1 MRKTSPPTSSP
12 TSLSSLPLSISV
24 NFSPVSSLW
33 SPEAASRLDAPP
45 FSLTSRISSSTLA
58 PALVPENDS
67 AAWNET
73 AGCYT
78 HCSVCAARVSSHF
91 SRRTRMRIG
100 AAGKSFIAG
109 IIDATIFCTSLSLS
123 FSTAANAQQFDQK
136 LYSEM
141 RWRCIGPFRGGRTVA
156 ISGVPHQPNV
166 FYMAAVNGGVWKTT
180 DFGNTWN
187 PIFDDQPSGSVGAL
201 AVAPSDPNIIYVGS
215 GEGLQRPDLAT
226 GDGVYKSTDAGKS
239 WTHLPNLRD
248 AQQITAILIDPKDPN
263 RVFVATEGHPYGPN
277 AERGV
282 FRSTDGGQSFQKVLY
297 KDENTGAADLAFD
310 PTNPQTIYAVL
321 WAARVAP
328 WEVRSGGSIYI
339 AGSGLFKSTDGGS
352 TWRPLTKGL
361 PTAAE
366 ELGRMGIAVAPSQ
379 PNRLYASIEAKRG
392 VAGIYRSDDAGESW
406 KQVNSDG
413 RIGGR
418 GPGAMGIAVASDNP
432 EVIYV
437 ANTTTWKSTDA
448 GKTFVGFKGAPGG
461 DDYQRIWISAENPKT
476 LALSSD
482 QGAVLS
488 VNGGETW
495 SSWYNQPA
503 AQFYHVTT
511 DNRFPYWVYG
521 AQQESGSVATLSRSD
536 YGEITF
542 RDWHLIGIFEYGYIA
557 VDPLDPNILYGDWLT
572 RTKQDIGEHAKV
584 TPEPIRR
591 GEYRYT
597 RTLPVVFSP
606 LEPHTLYFA
615 ANVLF
620 KTTDAGNSW
629 QVISPDLTREFYE
642 IPANLGVFAASD
654 PEKGKHR
661 GVIYAVAPSFKELD
675 TIWAGTDDGLIHIT
689 RDGGKSWQNVT
700 PPQLKPWS
708 KVSIIEA
715 SHFDA
720 GTAYAAINSF
730 RLDDLRAHIYRTRD
744 FGKTW
749 TEITK
754 NIPDGGASN
763 VVREDPVRKGLL
775 YAGTEG
781 SVYVSIN
788 DGDDWQPL
796 QLNLPHTSMR
806 DLAIHG
812 DDLIV
817 ATHGRSFW
825 ILDDVTPLRQ
835 LNADIAKESV
845 HLFAPQEATR
855 FRWNR
860 NPDTPL
866 PPEFPAGKNPPDGAI
881 IDYYLASPA
890 KEPVTLEIFD
900 AHNEPVRNAAS
911 ADKPEPLEKTAAE
924 HPIPM
929 YWVRPAQILS
939 GAAGMHRFIW
949 DLHYAPPD
957 SLGHEFPIS
966 AIVHD
971 TPKYPLGAWAL
982 PGKYTVK
989 LTVDG
994 KSYSQLF
1001 AAKMDPR
1008 IKTPLADLRKQFE
1021 MESGSVEGMNK
1032 SFEALSQVQSVRAQL
1047 KERVAKAGK
1056 GALADAI
1063 AALDKQAAELEGA
1076 AQSNF
1081 YGLPPGAKQ
1090 PENFS
1095 SLNQHFGG
1103 ILAVA
1108 DSADAAPTTQATA
1121 VFKELEEDL
1130 EKLVA
1135 RWTKI
1140 RQQDIAALNVELK
1153 KAGLTPVDP
1162 NKTPDATPSADADG
1176 DDEP

>member
-1 MRKTSPPTSSP
+1 
-12 TSLSSLPLSISV
+12 
-24 NFSPVSSLW
+24 
-33 SPEAASRLDAPP
+33 
-45 FSLTSRISSSTLA
+45 
-58 PALVPENDS
+58 
-67 AAWNET
+67 
-73 AGCYT
+73 
-78 HCSVCAARVSSHF
+78 
-91 SRRTRMRIG
+91 MRIG
-100 AAGKSFIAG
+100 AAGKWFIAG
-109 IIDATIFCTSLSLS
+109 IVGAIIFCGSLCTSLCA
-123 FSTAANAQQFDQK
+123 AANAQQLDQK

-180 DFGNTWN
+180 DFGNTWD

-226 GDGVYKSTDAGKS
+226 GDGIYKSADAGKT
-239 WTHLPNLRD
+239 WTHLQNLRD
-248 AQQITAILIDPKDPN
+248 AQQIAAILIDPKDPN
-263 RVFVATEGHPYGPN
+263 RVFVAAQGHPYGPN

-282 FRSTDGGQSFQKVLY
+282 FRSTDGGQTFQKVLY
-297 KDENTGAADLAFD
+297 KGENTGAADLAFD
-310 PTNPQTIYAVL
+310 PTNPQTIYAAL

-328 WEVRSGGSIYI
+328 WEVRSGASIYI
-339 AGSGLFKSTDGGS
+339 AGSGLYKSTDGGD
-352 TWRPLTKGL
+352 TWKPLTQGL
-361 PTAAE
+361 PGASE
-366 ELGRMGIAVAPSQ
+366 GLGRIGIAIAPSD
-379 PNRLYASIEAKRG
+379 AKRIYISAEATKVGG
-392 VAGIYRSDDAGESW
+392 VYRSDDAGESW
-406 KQVNSDG
+406 KQVNADR

-418 GPGAMGIAVASDNP
+418 GPGAMGIAVAPDNP
-432 EVIYV
+432 DVIYV
-437 ANTTTWKSTDA
+437 ANTTTWKSTDG

-461 DDYQRIWISAENPKT
+461 DDYQRIWISTENPQII
-476 LALSSD
+476 ALSSD
-482 QGAVLS
+482 QGAVIS
-488 VNGGETW
+488 VNGGATW
-495 SSWYNQPA
+495 SSWYNQPT

-536 YGEITF
+536 YGEISF
-542 RDWHLIGIFEYGYIA
+542 RDWRLIGIFEYGYIA

-572 RTKQDIGEHAKV
+572 RTKQDVSEFAKV
-584 TPEPIRR
+584 TPEAIRR
-591 GEYRYT
+591 GEYRYA

-615 ANVLF
+615 ANKLF

-629 QVISPDLTREFYE
+629 EVISPDLTRETYE
-642 IPANLGVFAASD
+642 IPANLGVFAAGD

-661 GVIYAVAPSFKELD
+661 GVIYAVAPSFKEAS

-730 RLDDLRAHIYRTRD
+730 RLDDLRAHIYRTHD

-749 TEITK
+749 AEITK
-754 NIPDGGASN
+754 GIPDGGASN

-781 SVYVSIN
+781 SVYVSFN

-835 LNADIAKESV
+835 MNADIAKESV

-855 FRWNR
+855 VRWNR

-866 PPEFPAGKNPPDGAI
+866 PPEVPAGKNPPDGAI
-881 IDYYLASPA
+881 IDYYLASGSN
-890 KEPVTLEIFD
+890 KPVTLEILD
-900 AHNEPVRNAAS
+900 DQQHLARRYSS
-911 ADKPEPLEKTAAE
+911 ADKPESMEKLAAE

-929 YWVRPAQILS
+929 YWVRPAQILPT
-939 GAAGMHRFIW
+939 AAGMHRFVW

-957 SLGHEFPIS
+957 SLEHEFPIS

-971 TPKYPLGAWAL
+971 TPKYPLGAWVL
-982 PGKYTVK
+982 PGNYTVR

-994 KSYSQLF
+994 GTSSQPLTV
-1001 AAKMDPR
+1001 KMDPR
-1008 IKTPLADLRKQFE
+1008 IKASLADLRKQFE
-1021 MESGSVEGMNK
+1021 MESSSVEGMNE
-1032 SFEALSQVQSVRAQL
+1032 SFEALSQVRSLRAQL
-1047 KERVAKAGK
+1047 KGRGAKAGK
-1056 GALADAI
+1056 GAVADAI
-1063 AALDKQAAELEGA
+1063 TALDKQAGELEGA
-1076 AQSNF
+1076 AQSSF
-1081 YGLPPGAKQ
+1081 FGLPPGTKQ
-1090 PENFS
+1090 PENLS
-1095 SLNQHFGG
+1095 SLNQHFSGL
-1103 ILAVA
+1103 LAVA
-1108 DSADAAPTTQATA
+1108 DSADAAPTTQANA
-1121 VFKELEEDL
+1121 VYRELKEAL

-1140 RQQDIAALNVELK
+1140 RQQDIPALNAELK

-1162 NKTPDATPSADADG
+1162 NKPPDETPSSDAGG
-1176 DDEP
+1176 DDAP